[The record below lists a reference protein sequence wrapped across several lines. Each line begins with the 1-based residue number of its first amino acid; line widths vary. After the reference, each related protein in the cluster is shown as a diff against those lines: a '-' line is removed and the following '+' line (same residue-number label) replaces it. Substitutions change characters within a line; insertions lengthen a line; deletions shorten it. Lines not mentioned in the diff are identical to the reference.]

1 MPASTTYRS
10 TWKTIAAFAL
20 FGFATPG
27 FSQNGPKNLVS
38 PTYRSPAVQVA
49 ASHELT
55 KKELKRLAAAA
66 ESRVDHLKLAAY
78 YKNEADRLD
87 GQAAGYEQ
95 AAATI
100 RRGPYV
106 KNLMAPST
114 PGRYEFLAKGF
125 REEARSNRLLAAD
138 HERIANEMVAN

>member
-1 MPASTTYRS
+1 MPAATNYRS
-10 TWKTIAAFAL
+10 TWTTIAAFAM
-20 FGFATPG
+20 FGLATPG

-38 PTYRSPAVQVA
+38 PTYRPPAVQVA

-55 KKELKRLAAAA
+55 RKEAKKLAVAAT
-66 ESRVDHLKLAAY
+66 SRADHRKLAAY
-78 YKNEADRLD
+78 YKNEADKLD

-125 REEARSNRLLAAD
+125 RKEARSNRLLAAD